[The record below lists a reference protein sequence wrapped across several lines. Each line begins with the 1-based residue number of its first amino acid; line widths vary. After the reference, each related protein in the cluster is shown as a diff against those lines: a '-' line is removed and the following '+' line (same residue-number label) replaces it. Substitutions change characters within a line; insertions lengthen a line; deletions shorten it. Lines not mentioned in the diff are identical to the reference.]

1 MIVIELIYNL
11 SILVAVSV
19 LSGFVDARFKR
30 TSFNGIILQGIL
42 FGVVSIIG
50 MLYPFVLT
58 EGIIFDGRS
67 IVISLCAFFF
77 GPISGFI
84 SAFIAAAFR
93 FYIGG
98 GGITMGFLV
107 IFTSFFIGFLFYRW
121 RKRNDLLKVKKIHF
135 YLLGVLVHLFML
147 LYILALPSKNILQTY
162 QTVAI
167 TVIGICPI
175 ITVLIGKIL
184 LDHQLNVSYLDE
196 LSRSEQLFRT
206 TFYSIGDAV
215 ITTDKFGKINQM
227 NSIAEKLTGWTEKEA
242 KQEGFETVFNIID
255 EQTGEITENPI
266 EQLISKEKVVGLA
279 KNTILISKSGEKIP
293 IADSASPI
301 LDEKGNL
308 TGAVLIFRDQTAER
322 ESERR
327 LRESKRQLSTLMSN
341 LPGMAYRCK
350 NDKFWTMVFASD
362 GCYPLTGYHR
372 KELLHNQKISY
383 SEIINN
389 EFRNY
394 VWDSIQEAL
403 KLKNPFRLTY
413 KITACNG
420 EEKWVWEQGRGVFND
435 NGDLLFLEGFI
446 ADITESKRIEEEL
459 RISENRLN
467 AALEGAE
474 IGLWEQN
481 FLTGKTFR
489 TEKWASMLGYSLDEI
504 DSTLDFWKKIIHP
517 DDLPEAER
525 IASLHESG
533 KIPFSKIQ
541 HRLRSKDGS
550 YKWILNW
557 GKITEFDNDGKPLKA
572 SGIHLNIDAIVKVQE
587 ALRIS
592 EEKYRL
598 IAENTVDCIT
608 ILDLNLKTTY
618 VSPSVQRLRGFTVEE
633 ASTQTLAEVLTPPS
647 HQKVMKMFAQQLELE
662 KEGKV
667 DLYRSVLFELEE
679 YCKDGS
685 TIWVELSASF
695 LRDENLKPVGILTI
709 TRDITEKKRSEEERL
724 EHERMLRITAEETN
738 SVFYKLNFST
748 MKYDYIHPAISKITG
763 YTPDELNKTTLAAL
777 VQRIVSVKGKE
788 IVKSDLVGIR
798 NSKGFKNFFAD
809 YLIKTKSGELKWLGD
824 RSYSLADESGLVTG
838 SVGILTDITTRKKVE
853 EELRE
858 AKEKAEE
865 MSRVKSFFFAN
876 MSHELRTPLIGIMG
890 YSEILQD
897 VIRENE
903 DALGMAKTIH
913 KSGTRLL
920 DTLNNILRISKI
932 ESERVECKPEN
943 KDIIT
948 LLKEIV
954 NLYIPTAKSRSISLN
969 FEFVEQEIICSID
982 ERLFRDVLNNLIN
995 NAIKY
1000 TLKGSIT
1007 VKVYRENG
1015 KVIIKI
1021 IDTGIGIP
1029 KERQKVIWEAFRQVS
1044 EGIGRGFEGTGLGLT
1059 ISKKYIEMMG
1069 GDISLKSEEG
1079 VGSEFTIELPMT
1091 LEQKLIENEQAVIDQ
1106 LETITPPVTSKEIKH
1121 SVLYV
1126 ENEVV
1131 SATFVRMVLASKY
1144 EIELAPNAKLA
1155 LEKLS
1160 ARRYDVVLIDINLGK
1175 GMNGLELS
1183 AEIRKIPGY
1192 VRTPLVAVTA
1202 YAMEEERIEFLSKG
1216 LTHYLSKPFGKNDL
1230 LNLMDSILS

>member
-93 FYIGG
+93 FYLGG
-98 GGITMGFLV
+98 GGVTMGLLV
-107 IFTSFFIGFLFYRW
+107 IFTSFLVGFMFYRW

-167 TVIGICPI
+167 TVIGFYPI

-215 ITTDKFGKINQM
+215 ITTDKFGNINQM

-242 KQEGFETVFNIID
+242 KQENFETIFNIIN
-255 EQTGEITENPI
+255 EQTGKKADNPI
-266 EQLISKEKVVGLA
+266 IQLIGKEKIVGLA
-279 KNTILISKSGEKIP
+279 KDTILISKSGEKIP

-301 LDEKGNL
+301 LDKTGNL

-341 LPGMAYRCK
+341 LPGMVYRCN
-350 NDKFWTMVFASD
+350 NDRKWTMVFVSD

-372 KELLHNQKISY
+372 KELLYSQRVSY
-383 SEIINN
+383 SEIIHPDY
-389 EFRNY
+389 RNY

-403 KLKNPFRLTY
+403 KSKEPFRLTY
-413 KITACNG
+413 KINACMG

-481 FLTGKTFR
+481 FSTGKTNR

-517 DDLPEAER
+517 DDLHEAEKV
-525 IASLHESG
+525 ASLHESG

-541 HRLRSKDGS
+541 HRLRCKDGS

-557 GKITEFDNDGKPLKA
+557 GKITEFDKNGNPLKA
-572 SGIHLNIDAIVKVQE
+572 SGIHLDIDNIVKAQE
-587 ALRIS
+587 ALRAS

-598 IAENTVDCIT
+598 IAENTADCIT
-608 ILDLNLKTTY
+608 IVDLNLKTTY
-618 VSPSVQRLRGFTVEE
+618 VSPSVLRIRGFTVEE
-633 ASTQTLAEVLTPPS
+633 AANQDLVEILTPDS
-647 HQKVMKMFAQQLELE
+647 YQKVIQMFAYQLELE
-662 KEGKV
+662 KEGTA
-667 DLYRSVLFELEE
+667 DPQRSVLFELEE

-695 LRDENLKPVGILTI
+695 LRDDNNKPISILTI
-709 TRDITEKKRSEEERL
+709 TRDITEKKRAEEVRL

-748 MKYDYIHPAISKITG
+748 MKFDYIHPAIEKLTG
-763 YTPDELNKTTLAAL
+763 YSPEELQITSLGSL
-777 VQRIVSVKGKE
+777 VQKIVSIDGKE
-788 IVKSDLVGIR
+788 LGKKTLIGIR
-798 NSKGFKNFFAD
+798 EAKGFKDFFAD

-824 RSYSLADESGLVTG
+824 RSYSLINDNGIVTG
-838 SVGILTDITTRKKVE
+838 TVGILTDITLRKQVE
-853 EELRE
+853 KELIE

-903 DALGMAKTIH
+903 NALGMAKTIH

-1000 TLKGSIT
+1000 TLK
-1007 VKVYRENG
+1007 
-1015 KVIIKI
+1015 
-1021 IDTGIGIP
+1021 
-1029 KERQKVIWEAFRQVS
+1029 EA
-1044 EGIGRGFEGTGLGLT
+1044 LLL
-1059 ISKKYIEMMG
+1059 KYIEKM
-1069 GDISLKSEEG
+1069 
-1079 VGSEFTIELPMT
+1079 
-1091 LEQKLIENEQAVIDQ
+1091 
-1106 LETITPPVTSKEIKH
+1106 
-1121 SVLYV
+1121 
-1126 ENEVV
+1126 
-1131 SATFVRMVLASKY
+1131 
-1144 EIELAPNAKLA
+1144 
-1155 LEKLS
+1155 EK
-1160 ARRYDVVLIDINLGK
+1160 
-1175 GMNGLELS
+1175 
-1183 AEIRKIPGY
+1183 
-1192 VRTPLVAVTA
+1192 
-1202 YAMEEERIEFLSKG
+1202 
-1216 LTHYLSKPFGKNDL
+1216 
-1230 LNLMDSILS
+1230 